1 MTGGSREA
9 DTGRT
14 AAVAPQRSPAPRSAP
29 APRSVLA
36 QRDGFAAWLAESIGG
51 PIGRHAGESPRLLN
65 PTIVAVLLSSLTFVV
80 CVLRQLPC
88 AGGADSYR
96 WMCYSDVHLLFVDR
110 GLAEG
115 NTPYLD
121 AGDYPVLEYPVLTGW
136 LMEFERWITDA
147 LGRIPG
153 TLGGPSAGTAS
164 ETFFHVNTVL
174 MFVFL
179 LVTVVAVVRI
189 HPARPWDALM
199 LAVSP
204 CVALASL
211 INWDLFPVALTAVAM
226 LAWARSRPGLAG
238 VLLGLGMAAK
248 LYPVLLFGPLFLLC
262 LRSGRLRAFGATAIG
277 FVVSWLLVNL
287 PVLILAPQR
296 WLTFWTFNSD
306 RSGDFGSFWYVFELA
321 GSPVEHLNV
330 VNAALFGTACLAI
343 GVLIMLAP
351 RRPRFAQ
358 VAFLV
363 VAAFLLVNKVYSPQ
377 YVLWLLPLVIL
388 ARPRWREWL
397 VFTVGEVI
405 YFGAIWWHL
414 GGLLAPGDGGADR
427 LYWLAVLIRLG
438 TQAWVVA
445 MVVRDIVQPH
455 RDPIRSPGVDDP
467 SGGVLDRTTD
477 VGWVSRLQGRVRT
490 RLGGAV

>member
-1 MTGGSREA
+1 MTAGSRQA
-9 DTGRT
+9 DADRT
-14 AAVAPQRSPAPRSAP
+14 PASTP
-29 APRSVLA
+29 ARPLSR
-36 QRDGFAAWLAESIGG
+36 RDGFAAWLSESIGG
-51 PIGRHAGESPRLLN
+51 PVGRHAGDSPRLLN
-65 PTIVAVLLSSLTFVV
+65 PTIVAVVLTALTFLV

-88 AGGADSYR
+88 AGGADQYR
-96 WMCYSDVHLLFVDR
+96 WMCYSDVKLLYLDR

-121 AGDYPVLEYPVLTGW
+121 TGNYPVLEYPVLTGW
-136 LMEFERWITDA
+136 LMEFERLITAA
-147 LGRIPG
+147 LVGVPEV
-153 TLGGPSAGTAS
+153 LGGPSADTAS

-179 LVTVVAVVRI
+179 LVTLFALLRI
-189 HPARPWDALM
+189 HPDRPGDALM

-226 LAWARSRPGLAG
+226 LLWARRKPGLAG

-248 LYPVLLFGPLFLLC
+248 LYPALLLGPLLLLC
-262 LRSGRLRAFGATAIG
+262 LRSGRMRAFGATAIG
-277 FVVSWLLVNL
+277 FVGSWLVVNL
-287 PVLILAPQR
+287 PVLVLAPQQ

-306 RSGDFGSFWYVFELA
+306 RTGDFGSLWYVFELD
-321 GSPVEHLNV
+321 GSPLQHP
-330 VNAALFGTACLAI
+330 NAVTLSLFVTACLAI
-343 GVLIMLAP
+343 GALIMFAP

-388 ARPRWREWL
+388 ARPRWRDWL
-397 VFTVGEVI
+397 VFTVGEVL

-414 GGLLAPGDGGADR
+414 GGLLAPGDGSADR
-427 LYWLAVLIRLG
+427 LYWLAVIIRLG
-438 TQAWVVA
+438 TQAWVVV
-445 MVVRDIVQPH
+445 MVVRDILQPQH
-455 RDPIRSPGVDDP
+455 DPIRGPGVDDP
-467 SGGVLDRTTD
+467 SGGVLDQTAD
-477 VGWVSRLQGRVRT
+477 AGWLATLRGRLRT
-490 RLGGAV
+490 RAGGFG